1 MVVVVVIIVESLARP
16 ADSESWR
23 RVEELEKGTGHRPG
37 SLILII
43 CASPNRETFT
53 SLRRYCKYSTPIL
66 KSFHSSCR
74 PPPPPIQNYSR
85 EGSPES
91 ELLRTNGNFIVP
103 SADLHY

>member
-53 SLRRYCKYSTPIL
+53 SLRRYCKYNTPIL
-66 KSFHSSCR
+66 KSFHSSRRR
-74 PPPPPIQNYSR
+74 PPTHT
-85 EGSPES
+85 
-91 ELLRTNGNFIVP
+91 ELQ
-103 SADLHY
+103 